1 MSRQKPARFVS
12 PEWEKLDAALQKWRL
27 SSRAPGE
34 DRNWL
39 RLNLLPFIFWC
50 DRNKVD
56 PESVNDDAVRRFIA
70 SWEGRGTEARLR
82 RSWNKAAEEVPD
94 WPTVRVSQHVPMHLR
109 PTYSEGQ
116 IVTLPEH
123 EFHPSLCGEIEKFCQ
138 NRGFL
143 DPEREALSQLSHRER
158 LNARLAKLHG
168 QDSREVEAAMAT
180 RRPRPLSEST
190 IRDIRK
196 LIYTTATAL
205 HLAGEAELSDL
216 RRIEDVTTPKG
227 AAVLADSIVK
237 RLGAERA
244 ANRLYPFFCVRWLAR
259 IARRCGIAFTYAE
272 QLAWNELS
280 LDLLETAIPGPGPCE
295 RNLKL
300 MLQLDDPK
308 KFSMLVALPD
318 VMMAELERARARRGK
333 PTVVEARRAKSVIA
347 IDILNTFPIR
357 RRTLATLDLKRNF
370 LCPPGGNTLLV
381 IYPDQEKSR
390 KLLEASLTE
399 RNCRLLSLYIGH
411 YRPVLPGAD
420 RSSYLFPAATSKGYV
435 SPTTF
440 AGVIA
445 NIVKRRTGIHMHVNL
460 WRHVMATKL
469 GEWTQ
474 RAEDGGKLLGHIP
487 NSSSTRRYVRL
498 GTRLAAKQ
506 LREITDEAR
515 SQGIQLLMA
524 GPE

>member
-1 MSRQKPARFVS
+1 
-12 PEWEKLDAALQKWRL
+12 
-27 SSRAPGE
+27 
-34 DRNWL
+34 
-39 RLNLLPFIFWC
+39 
-50 DRNKVD
+50 
-56 PESVNDDAVRRFIA
+56 
-70 SWEGRGTEARLR
+70 
-82 RSWNKAAEEVPD
+82 
-94 WPTVRVSQHVPMHLR
+94 
-109 PTYSEGQ
+109 
-116 IVTLPEH
+116 
-123 EFHPSLCGEIEKFCQ
+123 
-138 NRGFL
+138 
-143 DPEREALSQLSHRER
+143 
-158 LNARLAKLHG
+158 
-168 QDSREVEAAMAT
+168 
-180 RRPRPLSEST
+180 
-190 IRDIRK
+190 
-196 LIYTTATAL
+196 
-205 HLAGEAELSDL
+205 
-216 RRIEDVTTPKG
+216 VTTPKG

-272 QLAWNELS
+272 QVAWNELS
-280 LDLLETAIPGPGPCE
+280 LDLLETAIPGPGPSE

-370 LCPPGGNTLLV
+370 LRPPGGNTSLV

-399 RNCRLLSLYIGH
+399 RNCRLLSLYISH

-420 RSSYLFPAATSKGYV
+420 RSSYLFPAATSRGYV

-440 AGVIA
+440 VGVIA
-445 NIVKRRTGIHMHVNL
+445 KIVKRRTGIHMHVNL

-469 GEWTQ
+469 GERTQ

-498 GTRLAAKQ
+498 GTRLAARQ

-515 SQGIQLLMA
+515 PQGIQLLMA
-524 GPE
+524 RPE